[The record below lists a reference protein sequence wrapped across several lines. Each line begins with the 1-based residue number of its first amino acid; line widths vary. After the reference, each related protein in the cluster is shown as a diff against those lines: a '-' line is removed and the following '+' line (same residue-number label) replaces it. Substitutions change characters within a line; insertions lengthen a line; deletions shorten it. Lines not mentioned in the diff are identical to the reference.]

1 MSRIGRAPIN
11 VPAGV
16 EVAVDTANSVVT
28 VKGPKGTLTQ
38 NYHSRMNVTVEG
50 SVVTV
55 TRPSDDKEDRA
66 LHGLTRTL
74 INNMVVGVTAGY
86 SKKLEVNGVGY
97 RVALQGKALNLTLG
111 YSHPVIMDAPEGIT
125 YETPDANTIIIKG
138 IDKQLVGQTAAV
150 IRSKRAP
157 EPYKGK
163 GIKYVDEVIR
173 RKEGKAGSKK
183 K

>member
-16 EVAVDTANSVVT
+16 EIAVDTVNYVIT

-50 SVVTV
+50 NVVTV
-55 TRPSDDKEDRA
+55 ARPSDEKEDRA

-74 INNMVVGVTAGY
+74 IYNMVVGVTAGY

-125 YETPDANTIIIKG
+125 FETPDANTIIIKG

-150 IRSKRAP
+150 IRSKRKP

-163 GIKYVDEVIR
+163 GIKYEGERIR
-173 RKEGKAGSKK
+173 RKAGKTGK
-183 K
+183 

>member
-16 EVAVDTANSVVT
+16 EVAVDAANYVIT

-50 SVVTV
+50 NVVTV
-55 TRPSDDKEDRA
+55 ARPSDEKEDRA

-74 INNMVVGVTAGY
+74 ISNMVVGVTQGY

-125 YETPDANTIIIKG
+125 FETPDANTIIIKG
-138 IDKQLVGQTAAV
+138 IDKQLVGQVAAV
-150 IRSKRAP
+150 VRSKRAP

-163 GIKYVDEVIR
+163 GIKYEGEKIR
-173 RKEGKAGSKK
+173 RKSGKTGK
-183 K
+183 

>member
-16 EVAVDTANSVVT
+16 EVTVDAVNYVVT

-50 SVVTV
+50 NVVTV
-55 TRPSDDKEDRA
+55 TRPSDEKEDRA

-86 SKKLEVNGVGY
+86 TKKLEINGVGY

-111 YSHPVIMDAPEGIT
+111 YSHPVVMDAPEGIT

-138 IDKQLVGQTAAV
+138 IDKQLVGQIAAV

-163 GIKYVDEVIR
+163 GIKYEGEKVR
-173 RKEGKAGSKK
+173 RKAGKTGK
-183 K
+183 

>member
-16 EVAVDTANSVVT
+16 EVTVDAVNYTVT

-38 NYHSRMNVTVEG
+38 NYHSRMNV
-50 SVVTV
+50 SVNGNVVSV
-55 TRPSDDKEDRA
+55 TRPSDEKEDRA

-74 INNMVVGVTAGY
+74 ISNMVVGVTAGY

-125 YETPDANTIIIKG
+125 FECPDANTIIIKG
-138 IDKQLVGQTAAV
+138 IDKQLVGQISAV

-163 GIKYVDEVIR
+163 GIKYEGEKIR
-173 RKEGKAGSKK
+173 RKAGKTGK
-183 K
+183 

>member
-16 EVAVDTANSVVT
+16 EVAVDTANCVVT

-50 SVVTV
+50 NVVTV
-55 TRPSDDKEDRA
+55 ARPSDEKEDRA
-66 LHGLTRTL
+66 LHGLTRTR
-74 INNMVVGVTAGY
+74 ISNMVVGVTQGY

-125 YETPDANTIIIKG
+125 FETPDANTIIIKG
-138 IDKQLVGQTAAV
+138 IDKQLVGQVAAV
-150 IRSKRAP
+150 VRSKRAP

-163 GIKYVDEVIR
+163 GIKYEGEKIR
-173 RKEGKAGSKK
+173 RKSGKTGK
-183 K
+183 

>member
-16 EVAVDTANSVVT
+16 EVSVDTANSVIT
-28 VKGPKGTLTQ
+28 VKGPKGALTQ
-38 NYHSRMNVTVEG
+38 NFHSRMNVTVEG
-50 SVVTV
+50 NVVTV
-55 TRPSDDKEDRA
+55 TRPSDEKEDRA

-74 INNMVVGVTAGY
+74 ISNMVVGVTQGY

-125 YETPDANTIIIKG
+125 FEVPDANTIIIKG
-138 IDKQLVGQTAAV
+138 IDKQLVGQVSAV
-150 IRSKRAP
+150 VRSKRAP

-163 GIKYVDEVIR
+163 GIKYEGEKIR
-173 RKEGKAGSKK
+173 RKSGKTGK
-183 K
+183 

>member
-16 EVAVDTANSVVT
+16 EVTVDAANYAIT

-38 NYHSRMNVTVEG
+38 NYHSRMNVSVNG
-50 SVVTV
+50 NVVTV
-55 TRPSDDKEDRA
+55 TRPSDEKEDRA

-74 INNMVVGVTAGY
+74 ISNMVVGVTAGY

-125 YETPDANTIIIKG
+125 FECPDANTIIVKG
-138 IDKQLVGQTAAV
+138 IDKQLVGQISAV

-163 GIKYVDEVIR
+163 GIKYEGEKIR
-173 RKEGKAGSKK
+173 RKAGKTGK
-183 K
+183 

>member
-16 EVAVDTANSVVT
+16 EVTVDTVNSVVT

-38 NYHSRMNVTVEG
+38 NYHSRMNVALEG
-50 SVVTV
+50 NVVTV
-55 TRPSDDKEDRA
+55 TRPSDEKEDRA

-86 SKKLEVNGVGY
+86 SKKLEINGVGY

-163 GIKYVDEVIR
+163 GIKYEGEKIR
-173 RKEGKAGSKK
+173 RKAGKTGK
-183 K
+183 

>member
-16 EVAVDTANSVVT
+16 TVTVDAANSVIT

-38 NYHSRMNVTVEG
+38 NYHNRMNVVCENNVITV
-50 SVVTV
+50 S
-55 TRPSDDKEDRA
+55 RPSDEKEDRA

-74 INNMVVGVTAGY
+74 IYNMVVGVTEGY

-97 RVALQGKALNLTLG
+97 RVAMQGKALNLTLG
-111 YSHPVIMDAPEGIT
+111 YSHPVIVDAPEGIT
-125 YETPDANTIIIKG
+125 FETPDANTIIIKG
-138 IDKQLVGQTAAV
+138 INKQVVGETAAFV
-150 IRSKRAP
+150 RSRRAP

-163 GIKYVDEVIR
+163 GIKYEGEKIR
-173 RKEGKAGSKK
+173 RKSGKTGK
-183 K
+183 